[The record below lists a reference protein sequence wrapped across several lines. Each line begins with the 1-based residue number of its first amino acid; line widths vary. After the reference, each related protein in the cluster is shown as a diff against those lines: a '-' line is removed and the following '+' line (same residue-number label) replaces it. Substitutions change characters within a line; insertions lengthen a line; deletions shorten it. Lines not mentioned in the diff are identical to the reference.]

1 MKVYLPVGDEVVLD
15 GVVGGGVGLGQL
27 PCREPPGRDR
37 DVPAVRWSVHRA
49 DRAKL
54 LLLRVR
60 RAELDRER
68 FERRVVAVQEQ
79 ERSGGEMN

>member
-54 LLLRVR
+54 PFSGCG
-60 RAELDRER
+60 ELSSIASGLSVESSR
-68 FERRVVAVQEQ
+68 FRN
-79 ERSGGEMN
+79 RSVLAAR